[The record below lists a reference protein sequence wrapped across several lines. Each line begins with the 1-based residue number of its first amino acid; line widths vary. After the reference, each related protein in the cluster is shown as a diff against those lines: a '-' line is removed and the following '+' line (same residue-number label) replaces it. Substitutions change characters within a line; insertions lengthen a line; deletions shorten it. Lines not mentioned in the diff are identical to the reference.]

1 MSNFAAIVF
10 RTFMC
15 KFSPFPDHFYSV
27 ETSLQKASQPDLD
40 ASVCIAKFGF
50 FCLSD
55 LQFFNPKF
63 STHQRSAPVLTG
75 CLILTPTGTN
85 KPVLVI
91 VFVVVVN
98 ALVVDEMVEL
108 LGELLTSDLS
118 ILLIPKQ

>member
-1 MSNFAAIVF
+1 MHLFVSLNLVSFALVTFNFLILN
-10 RTFMC
+10 
-15 KFSPFPDHFYSV
+15 FPPTK
-27 ETSLQKASQPDLD
+27 E
-40 ASVCIAKFGF
+40 
-50 FCLSD
+50 
-55 LQFFNPKF
+55 
-63 STHQRSAPVLTG
+63 APVLTG

-108 LGELLTSDLS
+108 LGELLTSDLL